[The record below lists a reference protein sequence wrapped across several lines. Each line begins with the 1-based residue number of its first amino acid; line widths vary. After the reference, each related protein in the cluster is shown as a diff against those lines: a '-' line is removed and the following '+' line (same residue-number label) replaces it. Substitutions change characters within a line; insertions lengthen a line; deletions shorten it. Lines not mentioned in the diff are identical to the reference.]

1 MMNAVEITSHV
12 HSIPACVQVAALNM
26 PVMDGAPFVWTY
38 SFGGDGFP
46 PCAVGMWQRI
56 AKSKWL
62 WN

>member
-12 HSIPACVQVAALNM
+12 QSMPACVKIFALNM
-26 PVMDGAPFVWTY
+26 PAMDGVPFIWTY
-38 SFGGDGFP
+38 SFGDDGFP
-46 PCAVGMWQRI
+46 PHAVGFWHRI